1 LDLQKVIFL
10 PRAEKD
16 LKGLSPEIKVW
27 LLETLQKINPEIADI
42 RKIYGIKPSLWRLA
56 IGDYRLLF
64 RKAEDRLVIHRVID
78 RKELEKVLKT
88 IKFG

>member
-1 LDLQKVIFL
+1 MDLQKVIFL

>member
-1 LDLQKVIFL
+1 MDLQRIVFL

-16 LKGLSPEIKVW
+16 LKSPPPEIRIRP
-27 LLETLQKINPEIADI
+27 LEMLQKINPETANI

-64 RKAEDRLVIHRVID
+64 RKAEDRLVIHRVIG
-78 RKELEKVLKT
+78 REELERVLKK
-88 IKFG
+88 IKFS

>member
-1 LDLQKVIFL
+1 MDLQKVIFL

-56 IGDYRLLF
+56 IGDYRLPF